1 METYGV
7 KLTKPVI
14 EHAICTIRTEQG
26 LREKHETLLTTEV
39 KNV

>member
-14 EHAICTIRTEQG
+14 EHGICRIRTEQE
-26 LREKHETLLTTEV
+26 LREKHETPT
-39 KNV
+39 